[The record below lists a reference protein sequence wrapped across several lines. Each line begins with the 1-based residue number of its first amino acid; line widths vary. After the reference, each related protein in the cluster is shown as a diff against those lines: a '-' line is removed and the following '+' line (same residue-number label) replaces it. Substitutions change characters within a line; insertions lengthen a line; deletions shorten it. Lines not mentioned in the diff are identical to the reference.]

1 MERRLVVEC
10 DLLARLDIAECDKE
24 NMAIKY
30 FHVAVGFAGMV
41 DVMRAVPALAAIEAP
56 ANINCTDAKPASPGA
71 AISFSIGYSLA
82 GVLRYLSAPGKV
94 RLRKTPLTLN

>member
-24 NMAIKY
+24 NMAVKY

-41 DVMRAVPALAAIEAP
+41 YVMRAVPALAAIEAP
-56 ANINCTDAKPASPGA
+56 EIIDCADTESATPGA
-71 AISFSIGYSLA
+71 PISFCIGYSLA
-82 GVLRYLSAPGKV
+82 GILRYLSAPGKV
-94 RLRKTPLTLN
+94 RL